1 MSARNGGKCGSGA
14 RVAIDGDA
22 AGGTVSGGLGQ
33 RLDGRGHRGMHGFGG
48 LGSLK
53 PEASVGLRD
62 EEVNL
67 KALRVAKV
75 LGLLALV
82 AVNLAL
88 KNLGRDKSLEDGAE
102 KGRAAELGRH
112 TERRA
117 VGRPD
122 QRLPNRLSAI

>member
-1 MSARNGGKCGSGA
+1 
-14 RVAIDGDA
+14 
-22 AGGTVSGGLGQ
+22 
-33 RLDGRGHRGMHGFGG
+33 MHGFGG
-48 LGSLK
+48 LGSGK
-53 PEASVGLRD
+53 PEARVGLRD

-75 LGLLALV
+75 LGLPALV

-88 KNLGRDKSLEDGAE
+88 KNLGRDKSLEDGAK
-102 KGRAAELGRH
+102 KGRAAELGIR

-122 QRLPNRLSAI
+122 QRLANTLSAI